1 MRDHL
6 KLRRPG
12 KCWRMW
18 MVVCCLI
25 LSCVPLAEAEEENG
39 MISLQYIQDGVP
51 FQPVVI
57 QANDEIDIRNLDL
70 YFDQTGYVSP
80 VIWQYLSP
88 RLTDNYEVI
97 DIDVSE
103 KRILLC
109 LSKND
114 KKFLR
119 IAQWD
124 TALHDYTIIDTGLL
138 PALIELDTYHDGNAV
153 LLLIPSVAT
162 TAGQETELQEDEC
175 LFLTFQQVENSW
187 YLTDFTDGQSFTA
200 TLSNNVYLFEDY
212 DEPDPE
218 HVWTTHDIIDFAN
231 FSITEYAAK

>member
-1 MRDHL
+1 MRNRFKPRL
-6 KLRRPG
+6 LG
-12 KCWRMW
+12 KCWWTW
-18 MVVCCLI
+18 MVLCFLT
-25 LSCVPLAEAEEENG
+25 LSYLPLAEAENADE
-39 MISLQYIQDGVP
+39 MISLQYIQNGVP

-57 QANDEIDIRNLDL
+57 QANDEINMGNLDL

-80 VIWQYLSP
+80 AIWQYLSP

-97 DIDVSE
+97 DMDVSE

-124 TALHDYTIIDTGLL
+124 TALHDYAIIDTGLL
-138 PALIELDTYHDGNAV
+138 PAMSELDTYHDGNAV

-162 TAGQETELQEDEC
+162 TARQETELQEDEC

-200 TLSNNVYLFEDY
+200 TLSNDVYLFEDY

-218 HVWTTHDIIDFAN
+218 HVWTTHGIIDFAN